1 MRKSQNPRRKHAT
14 ASKEIDEKI
23 EAKQKVLASLF
34 APKKA
39 NCDSPPKS
47 KLTRITTGQFSPD
60 EEVIWGR
67 YFSVKAKEYLCK
79 TEPEQNPGLLS
90 EIRQARSDIICYYLS
105 QAGNFADLFDR
116 YQMPHYSLTEP
127 ADLKQAA
134 YKGLIDAVDAY
145 DPYRGVS
152 FMSFA
157 RLRIK
162 GAMLDLLRDMQE
174 YPRSISENRRILKKL
189 IEPLKQ
195 KLSRNPNPEDI
206 ILEYGEQYR
215 PMLEDRLMF
224 SGVFNQVKQK
234 QTNGATVNGYDSD
247 HHDADYVIDAMQTR
261 QESCNAMNMGRIEK
275 EEEIL
280 SCIQDQ
286 ELRLII
292 RFYYFHGMTNKK
304 VAKVIGK
311 SLSTTVNRHKMAIE
325 FLKKKFTLEDFKEL
339 IK

>member
-14 ASKEIDEKI
+14 TLQEIDEKI
-23 EAKQKVLASLF
+23 EAKHRKLASLF
-34 APKKA
+34 APKQA
-39 NCDSPPKS
+39 ACDPPAKF
-47 KLTRITTGQFSPD
+47 KLTRITTGQFSQD

-67 YFSVKAKEYLCK
+67 YFSLKSREHLEDV
-79 TEPEQNPGLLS
+79 TS

-105 QAGNFADLFDR
+105 QAGNFANLFDR

-127 ADLKQAA
+127 ADLEQAA

-162 GAMLDLLRDMQE
+162 GAMLDLLREMQE
-174 YPRSISENRRILKKL
+174 YPRSISENRRTLKKL

-195 KLSRNPNPEDI
+195 KLARNPNVEDVI
-206 ILEYGEQYR
+206 AEYGEQYR
-215 PMLEDRLMF
+215 QMLEDRLMF

-234 QTNGATVNGYDSD
+234 QVNGTPVNGFDSD
-247 HHDADYVIDAMQTR
+247 YHDADYVIDATQTR
-261 QESCNAMNMGRIEK
+261 QESNNAMNMGRIEK

-280 SCIQDQ
+280 AHIKDQ
-286 ELRLII
+286 ELRLIV

-304 VAKVIGK
+304 VSGIIGK
-311 SLSTTVNRHKMAIE
+311 SLSTTVNRHKMALE
-325 FLKKKFTLEDFKEL
+325 FLKSKFTLEEFKEL